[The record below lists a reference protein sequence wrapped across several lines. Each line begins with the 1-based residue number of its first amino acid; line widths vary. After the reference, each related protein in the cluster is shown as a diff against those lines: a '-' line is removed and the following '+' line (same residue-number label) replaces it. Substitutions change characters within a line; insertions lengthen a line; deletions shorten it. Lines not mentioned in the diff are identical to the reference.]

1 LQCFGFVCGG
11 WLMAKSASLSEA
23 VLETDASNAFAL
35 QKIAS
40 ATFYSQAIL
49 PQVHGL
55 ADTVCAGVSL
65 AQAMRD
71 SLADLLR

>member
-1 LQCFGFVCGG
+1 
-11 WLMAKSASLSEA
+11 MAKAAFVSER
-23 VLETDASNAFAL
+23 VLQGDAGNAFAL

-55 ADTVCAGVSL
+55 ADTVCAGASL
-65 AQAMRD
+65 AQAMQD

>member
-1 LQCFGFVCGG
+1 
-11 WLMAKSASLSEA
+11 MAKAASLSGA
-23 VLETDASNAFAL
+23 ILQADASNAFAL

-49 PQVHGL
+49 PQVYGL
-55 ADTVCAGVSL
+55 ADTVCAGASL
-65 AQAMRD
+65 AQAMQD

>member
-1 LQCFGFVCGG
+1 
-11 WLMAKSASLSEA
+11 

-55 ADTVCAGVSL
+55 ANTVCAGASL
-65 AQAMRD
+65 AQAMQA

>member
-1 LQCFGFVCGG
+1 
-11 WLMAKSASLSEA
+11 MAKAAFVSER
-23 VLETDASNAFAL
+23 VLQGDAGNAFAL

-49 PQVHGL
+49 PQAHGL
-55 ADTVCAGVSL
+55 ADTVCAGASL

>member
-1 LQCFGFVCGG
+1 LQG
-11 WLMAKSASLSEA
+11 
-23 VLETDASNAFAL
+23 DAGNAFAL

-55 ADTVCAGVSL
+55 ADTVCAGASL
-65 AQAMRD
+65 AQAMQD

>member
-23 VLETDASNAFAL
+23 VLENDASNAFAL

-55 ADTVCAGVSL
+55 ADTVCAGASL
-65 AQAMRD
+65 AQAMQD

>member
-1 LQCFGFVCGG
+1 
-11 WLMAKSASLSEA
+11 MAKAAFVSEDILQGA
-23 VLETDASNAFAL
+23 AHNAFAL

-40 ATFYSQAIL
+40 ARFYSQAIL

-55 ADTVCAGVSL
+55 ADTICAGASL